1 MSWAPVV
8 QRRVP
13 YRTVNGVG
21 TMPSEQRRSD
31 MLRIAMV
38 SPYSLTIPGGVQHQV
53 LGLARELRRMGHEV
67 RVLGPCDGPPPE
79 PFVTPLGNSLPT
91 AANGSSVP
99 LAPDPSAALRTLR
112 ALNDEAFDILHLH
125 EPMAPGPTQTALML
139 RLAPMVGTFHS
150 AGDIAWYR
158 RVRKGVEW
166 LGTHLD
172 HRVAVS
178 VAARDMAARHV
189 GGTFE
194 LLYNGIDVQ
203 TYRRPHVTRE
213 PSPTILFC
221 GRHEPRK
228 GLEILLDAFLLMPN
242 HHRLWVCSDGP
253 QIADVRKR
261 YSRDPQVAARI
272 EWLGQVS
279 EPEKL
284 DRLARCSVFC
294 APSLHGES
302 FGLVLLEAMAAQ
314 TPVVASDIDGY
325 RDVVTNDQDGVLVP
339 PGDAA
344 ALAHALLAVIDD
356 AQLGQRLVR
365 GGDERAAQLSMHALA
380 QRYLE
385 IYREVLIAEAEERI
399 VVQPSAFV
407 RYFED
412 RLLRRP
418 RFAQFSQNMVD
429 SLTDSVNDTMNT
441 LRDKSQLWRERV
453 TGERSD
459 DE

>member
-1 MSWAPVV
+1 
-8 QRRVP
+8 
-13 YRTVNGVG
+13 
-21 TMPSEQRRSD
+21 
-31 MLRIAMV
+31 
-38 SPYSLTIPGGVQHQV
+38 
-53 LGLARELRRMGHEV
+53 
-67 RVLGPCDGPPPE
+67 
-79 PFVTPLGNSLPT
+79 
-91 AANGSSVP
+91 
-99 LAPDPSAALRTLR
+99 
-112 ALNDEAFDILHLH
+112 
-125 EPMAPGPTQTALML
+125 
-139 RLAPMVGTFHS
+139 
-150 AGDIAWYR
+150 
-158 RVRKGVEW
+158 
-166 LGTHLD
+166 
-172 HRVAVS
+172 
-178 VAARDMAARHV
+178 
-189 GGTFE
+189 
-194 LLYNGIDVQ
+194 
-203 TYRRPHVTRE
+203 
-213 PSPTILFC
+213 
-221 GRHEPRK
+221 
-228 GLEILLDAFLLMPN
+228 LLDAFLLMPN

-261 YSRDPQVAARI
+261 YSRDPQVASRI

-325 RDVVTNDQDGVLVP
+325 RDVVTDDQDGVLVP

-344 ALAHALLAVIDD
+344 ALAHALLTVIDD

-365 GGDERAAQLSMHALA
+365 GGDARAAQLSMHALA
-380 QRYLE
+380 RRYLE

-399 VVQPSAFV
+399 VVQPSTLV